1 MMPGQFPFLYLEII
15 SIGNVFKTPEDS
27 AESVDAGGVADGF
40 EVCQDCAGSGD
51 LAEHINRKTV
61 LVCEGAGKEDGADVD
76 RVGETAGDLLF

>member
-1 MMPGQFPFLYLEII
+1 MMPGQFPCLYLEII

-51 LAEHINRKTV
+51 LAEHIV